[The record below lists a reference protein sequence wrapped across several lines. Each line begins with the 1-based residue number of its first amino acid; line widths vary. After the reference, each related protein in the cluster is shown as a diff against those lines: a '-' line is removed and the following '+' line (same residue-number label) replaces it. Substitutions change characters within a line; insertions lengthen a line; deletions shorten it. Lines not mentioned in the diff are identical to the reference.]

1 MKNKGIAVIKDGGIT
16 SPSGFKSSGICA
28 GLKRSGKAD
37 MALIYSETP
46 AKAAAAFTSCLFAAA
61 PVVYDRAIISKGT
74 PVSAIIINSGN
85 ANACTGKKGLANAR
99 SMAKTTAGLL
109 GINPDSVLVSSTGRI
124 GVQMPMDKIDGG
136 IRKTVSALSG
146 KGGHDSAL
154 AIMTTDTRPKEIAVS
169 FQISGRKVT
178 IGGTTKGAGM
188 IAPGMNAV
196 PHATMLAYVTTDA
209 SIDAKLLDK
218 LLAEGADLSFNRIT
232 VDGDMSTNDTLI
244 ILANGRS
251 GNKIIRSGSEEAALF
266 REALL
271 HVLQFLAKA
280 IVLDGEGVTK
290 FVTIKVLN
298 APSLKDANLC
308 AKSVANSL
316 LCKTAWFGGDPN
328 WGRVMAAAGYS
339 GASFNPDKASLYY
352 EKTPVVRNGQD
363 AGTEEGVLAKIVQ
376 KKEFTITLDLK
387 SGKASTE
394 VWTNDISYEYVKINA
409 DYHT

>member
-1 MKNKGIAVIKDGGIT
+1 MKLKGITALSNGGIT

-28 GLKRSGKAD
+28 GLKKSGKPD
-37 MALIYSETP
+37 MALVWSETP
-46 AKAAAAFTSCLFAAA
+46 AKTSAAFTSCLFAAA
-61 PVVYDRAIISKGT
+61 PVVYDREIIRKNK

-85 ANACTGKKGLANAR
+85 ANACTGKKGMLNAR
-99 SMAKTTAGLL
+99 SMACMTADLL
-109 GINPDSVLVSSTGRI
+109 GISPDAVLVSSTGRI
-124 GVQMPMDKIDGG
+124 GVQMPMDKISAG
-136 IRKTVSALSG
+136 IGKAVSGLSMN
-146 KGGHDSAL
+146 GGHESAV
-154 AIMTTDTRPKEIAVS
+154 AIMTTDTRPKEIAAS
-169 FQISGRKVT
+169 IRISGKTVT
-178 IGGTTKGAGM
+178 IGGMAKGAGM
-188 IAPGMNAV
+188 IAPGMKTV
-196 PHATMLAYVTTDA
+196 PHATMLSYVTTDA
-209 SIDAKLLDK
+209 AIDSRLLDN
-218 LLAEGADLSFNRIT
+218 LLAEGTDLSFNRIT

-244 ILANGRS
+244 VMANGTA
-251 GNKIIRSGSEEAALF
+251 GNRTIKSNSKEAGLF
-266 REALL
+266 RNALL

-308 AKSVANSL
+308 AKSIANSL

-363 AGTEEGVLAKIVQ
+363 AGTPEKVLALIVQ
-376 KKEFTITLDLK
+376 KKSFTITLDLK
-387 SGKASTE
+387 SGKHSTE